1 MATKRARTSGSVLVV
16 GSINV
21 DLYQHMPKSEV
32 TLGGVPVSCEPIRGM
47 TLPAASVVQKLAG
60 NLDAAGL
67 SCSAGGEEAFVLGID
82 GPFEQK
88 TGGTGAN
95 AAAAAAQTYTCELI
109 GNFGAT
115 SAEANEGLLADL
127 ATYGGV
133 RTSRCAT
140 LPGVPTGTAY
150 ICSFADRDNAILL
163 LRGANHEW
171 ADQKPGMDAMRNA
184 VALMLQ
190 REVPDEVNLHTAK
203 MAAACDTPVFMD
215 VGGSDAPLDP
225 DLASYLTCVA
235 PNESELTFITGVET
249 RRDGSPKRS
258 LVRQAVAK
266 LKGELAMRG
275 NPKAEVLVTLGG
287 QGCMHF
293 GSEWSPVGVAGEGGL
308 LPHESRMGFFA
319 LGTPDSSPV
328 DTTGAGDCFR
338 GSYVAAR
345 YGEAKSVTEA
355 LRWAAAA
362 GSLAVEVEGAMP
374 SMPSRAQIEVRA
386 SNPVLYGDGDF
397 DD

>member
-1 MATKRARTSGSVLVV
+1 MQSWRCLGTEVFALLVV
-16 GSINV
+16 PNSGQCHGIFS
-21 DLYQHMPKSEV
+21 P
-32 TLGGVPVSCEPIRGM
+32 
-47 TLPAASVVQKLAG
+47 LA
-60 NLDAAGL
+60 
-67 SCSAGGEEAFVLGID
+67 C
-82 GPFEQK
+82 
-88 TGGTGAN
+88 
-95 AAAAAAQTYTCELI
+95 
-109 GNFGAT
+109 
-115 SAEANEGLLADL
+115 
-127 ATYGGV
+127 
-133 RTSRCAT
+133 
-140 LPGVPTGTAY
+140 
-150 ICSFADRDNAILL
+150 
-163 LRGANHEW
+163 
-171 ADQKPGMDAMRNA
+171 
-184 VALMLQ
+184 
-190 REVPDEVNLHTAK
+190 
-203 MAAACDTPVFMD
+203 
-215 VGGSDAPLDP
+215 
-225 DLASYLTCVA
+225 CVW
-235 PNESELTFITGVET
+235 
-249 RRDGSPKRS
+249 
-258 LVRQAVAK
+258 Q
-266 LKGELAMRG
+266 GELAMRG